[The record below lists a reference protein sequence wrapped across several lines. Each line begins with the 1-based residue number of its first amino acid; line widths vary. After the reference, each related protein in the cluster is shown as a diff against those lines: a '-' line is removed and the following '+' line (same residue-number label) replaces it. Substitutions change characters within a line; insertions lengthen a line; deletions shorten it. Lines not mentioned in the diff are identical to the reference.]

1 MVGPKRDNIHAT
13 VGSITWKPRLTTR
26 LFADNFAGLGFLQSV
41 SYIKSIPTHD
51 KIFAVGKSGPTATFN
66 LNFLG
71 LGWPCREFV
80 GFMIVFIWF
89 PTQQNLINRK
99 HPNTAAS
106 SVGMYTRPHAV
117 AQ

>member
-71 LGWPCREFV
+71 LGWPWVGESV
-80 GFMIVFIWF
+80 GFIIILYVFQPNVILVGLFWF
-89 PTQQNLINRK
+89 E
-99 HPNTAAS
+99 
-106 SVGMYTRPHAV
+106 
-117 AQ
+117 